1 MRKRKPFND
10 LLAAFYFILVYYN
23 IQKKYGI
30 GYMLFHKK
38 YVKQEVIL
46 FADQGKM
53 DSDLW

>member
-38 YVKQEVIL
+38 YVKQELIL
-46 FADQGKM
+46 FADQ
-53 DSDLW
+53 